1 MNELNSEENVRA
13 LLEQLASAEPR
24 RRANALRALAE
35 APVAEQRLLSAA
47 ESMLADES
55 LTILSIPYLFGE
67 VRWHAAAAVAALRG
81 ALQVREHVHLLDV
94 PGPLTTDKIDQLATQ
109 AGRVGRGQHRW
120 VLETRTTPHAGSS
133 RAGTSYVSH
142 EGGGGRRS

>member
-109 AGRVGRGQHRW
+109 AGLGTGRGGIDG
-120 VLETRTTPHAGSS
+120 VLETLEQL
-133 RAGTSYVSH
+133 RALGLIP
-142 EGGGGRRS
+142 RRNIVREP